1 MINKY
6 YKLLGVEPTC
16 SNEELENAY
25 NTLRR
30 KYQSER
36 FLEGEKG
43 NYAAKM
49 LTEIEN
55 AYYEI
60 KAYRREQDTSSTGS
74 FYQVESAIKNGDLQ
88 LAQQKLDEFDERS
101 AEWHYYQSVIFY
113 KKNWINESKKQ
124 LEIAISMNPNED
136 KYHKALE
143 KINAKLNGTQ
153 NSTYN
158 PDWNKSGNAYRK
170 QDDDGERVEQL
181 GGESCCQWCCE
192 MAICNLAINM
202 CCGCR

>member
-25 NTLRR
+25 TTLRR

-60 KAYRREQDTSSTGS
+60 KAYRKEQDTSSSGS
-74 FYQVESAIKNGDLQ
+74 FYQVESAIKEGNLQ

-113 KKNWINESKKQ
+113 RKNWINESKKQ
-124 LEIAISMNPNED
+124 LEIAISMNPSED
-136 KYHKALE
+136 KYRKALE
-143 KINAKLNGTQ
+143 KIDAKINGSQ

-158 PDWNKSGNAYRK
+158 PDWNKSGNAYRR

-192 MAICNLAINM
+192 MAICNLALNM

>member
-25 NTLRR
+25 TTLRR

-60 KAYRREQDTSSTGS
+60 KAYRKEQDTSSSGS
-74 FYQVESAIKNGDLQ
+74 FYQVESAIKEGNLQ

-113 KKNWINESKKQ
+113 RKNWINESKKQ
-124 LEIAISMNPNED
+124 LEIAISMKRLSVPSVR
-136 KYHKALE
+136 L
-143 KINAKLNGTQ
+143 LQ
-153 NSTYN
+153 RLPRLLS
-158 PDWNKSGNAYRK
+158 
-170 QDDDGERVEQL
+170 
-181 GGESCCQWCCE
+181 
-192 MAICNLAINM
+192 
-202 CCGCR
+202 

>member
-6 YKLLGVEPTC
+6 YKLLGIEPTC

-43 NYAAKM
+43 NHAAKM

-60 KAYRREQDTSSTGS
+60 KAYRREQDTSSSGS

-124 LEIAISMNPNED
+124 LEIAINMNPSED

-153 NSTYN
+153 NSSYN